1 VRHIEEQTAHASSEI
16 VSHGFG
22 FSGSRRAHPLLIR
35 GQCSSGQQAAT
46 ATLRAHTNNITSLV
60 FAPDGRTLTSGKKL
74 GRFVV
79 PRATVVSSGRKLY
92 VVDVTGSNQA
102 AIETG
107 EARDWFG

>member
-1 VRHIEEQTAHASSEI
+1 MPHQKLFRTASAFLAVVAATLCLFE
-16 VSHGFG
+16 
-22 FSGSRRAHPLLIR
+22 

-46 ATLRAHTNNITSLV
+46 ATLRAHAKNITSLV
-60 FAPDGRTLTSGKKL
+60 FAPNCRTLASGKKL

-79 PRATVVSSGRKLY
+79 PRATVVSSGRKLN
-92 VVDVTGSNQA
+92 VVAVTGSNQA